1 MKVRELTM
9 IKAGMIVRYAP
20 DLCSPGEEK
29 YLHVV
34 IESQLNPVTG
44 KMTRWLI
51 RTINTKLFLQPTSV
65 VEDYMIEPTGMTV
78 DDLEKEA
85 EN

>member
-1 MKVRELTM
+1 M

-20 DLCSPGEEK
+20 DWCSPGEEK

-34 IESQLNPVTG
+34 IENQLNPVTG

-85 EN
+85 EI

>member
-1 MKVRELTM
+1 M

-20 DLCSPGEEK
+20 DWCEPGEKK

-34 IESQLNPVTG
+34 IENQLNPVTG

-51 RTINTKLFLQPTSV
+51 RTINTKLSLQPTSV

-78 DDLEKEA
+78 DDLGKEA

>member
-1 MKVRELTM
+1 M
-9 IKAGMIVRYAP
+9 IKEGMIVRYAP
-20 DLCSPGEEK
+20 EWCSPGEEK

-34 IESQLNPVTG
+34 KENLLNPVTN

-51 RTINTKLFLQPTSV
+51 ATLNTSMVFQPTEV
-65 VEDYMIEPTGMTV
+65 VEDYMIDPTGFSIS
-78 DDLEKEA
+78 D

>member
-1 MKVRELTM
+1 MKVRKLTM
-9 IKAGMIVRYAP
+9 IKTGMIVHYAP
-20 DLCSPGEEK
+20 DWCSPEEEK

-34 IESQLNPVTG
+34 IENQLNPVTG

-51 RTINTKLFLQPTSV
+51 RTINTKLFFQPTSV

-78 DDLEKEA
+78 DDLEKEVS
-85 EN
+85 N